1 MSISGGEFEGDSDM
15 AGFYLTL
22 LTAFMNQFDNGYTV
36 GYVDGYEDAVGGDD
50 DSDITFTPYS

>member
-15 AGFYLTL
+15 TGFYLAL

-36 GYVDGYEDAVGGDD
+36 GYVDGYEDAADSD
-50 DSDITFTPYS
+50 DSDITFTS